1 MIISSP
7 LPYDDDDDATM
18 ASMGNYRM
26 AAQVAVQTVHD
37 VMVQIGID
45 DATLFNGATAAVRFA
60 TELFDDDFNSCMDKT
75 FTELDDDLKLY
86 STLTV
91 VQGQIRVTPG
101 QKRALKALIQ
111 WSKDKIRMNQDPAGE
126 LFPLNRVSDLILRAK
141 SHIAYVNKS
150 KTLIENAKPKDFDEK
165 MKWDEWKPTFI
176 NFLRAIPGR
185 NGVPLKYVVRDD
197 IAPLAGVAYTDFID
211 EYVDNAPLTGPA
223 FTIDAAD
230 VHTYIVKFMSGNATA
245 ESKLLPIADEQDGRK
260 DFMTLK
266 AHYEGVGVNAR
277 DTLKAD
283 KIIENLFYAGEKKP
297 HMWWD
302 EFEKQLN
309 LAFTIYDQR
318 EKREVYSDHMKLR
331 ILHRKISADF
341 LQHVKASINVELNR
355 DPVTITY
362 AQALSV
368 FRDEVNRKFP
378 PEVSNNNSRA
388 RRVNEANTGGR
399 GGRGR
404 GRGGRGRGGRGGRGR
419 GGRHGDGRSRSRGH
433 PDARNITGNDGNQIE
448 VHASYNFPSPVWNN
462 IPSAE
467 KERLKQ
473 ERINYKRQ
481 RTISALSSDDIA
493 SIVSGLTNATGI
505 SIAATSTGASQ
516 NNGAPSSIMGGRNEQ
531 AALRSRNTNNTNN

>member
-1 MIISSP
+1 
-7 LPYDDDDDATM
+7 M
-18 ASMGNYRM
+18 A
-26 AAQVAVQTVHD
+26 AVQTVHD

-45 DATLFNGATAAVRFA
+45 DAILFNGATAAVRFA

-75 FTELDDDLKLY
+75 FSELDDELKIY

-91 VQGQIRVTPG
+91 AQGQIRVTPG

-111 WSKDKIRMNQDPAGE
+111 WSKDKIRINQDPAGE
-126 LFPLNRVSDLILRAK
+126 LFPINRVAPLILRAK
-141 SHIAYVNKS
+141 SHIAYVTKS

-165 MKWDEWKPTFI
+165 MKWEEWKPTFI

-185 NGVPLKYVVRDD
+185 NGVPLKYVVRDHVTPPPG
-197 IAPLAGVAYTDFID
+197 ATYTDFID
-211 EYVDNAPLTGPA
+211 EYVDNAPLNGPA
-223 FTIDAAD
+223 FNVDAAD

-245 ESKLLPIADEQDGRK
+245 ESKLLPITGEQNGRR
-260 DFMTLK
+260 DLMTLK

-297 HMWWD
+297 HMWWE

-318 EKREVYSDHMKLR
+318 ERREVYSDHMKLR
-331 ILHRKISADF
+331 TLHRKISADF
-341 LQHVKASINVELNR
+341 LQHAKASINVELNR

-388 RRVNEANTGGR
+388 RRVNETNTGGR
-399 GGRGR
+399 GGRGGR
-404 GRGGRGRGGRGGRGR
+404 GRGGRGRGGRGRGR
-419 GGRHGDGRSRSRGH
+419 GERGDGRSRNRGH
-433 PDARNITGNDGNQIE
+433 PNARNVTGNDGNQIE
-448 VHASYNFPSPVWNN
+448 VHASYNFPAHVWNN

-493 SIVSGLTNATGI
+493 SIVSGLTNATGL
-505 SIAATSTGASQ
+505 SVAATSTVATPNSTTT
-516 NNGAPSSIMGGRNEQ
+516 SIMGGRNEQ
-531 AALRSRNTNNTNN
+531 ATLRSRNTNNSNN